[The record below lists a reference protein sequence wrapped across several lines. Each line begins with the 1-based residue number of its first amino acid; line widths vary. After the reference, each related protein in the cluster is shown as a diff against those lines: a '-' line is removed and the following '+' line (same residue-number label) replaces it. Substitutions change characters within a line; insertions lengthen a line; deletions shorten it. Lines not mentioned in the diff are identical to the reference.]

1 MGPPDSHEL
10 LAFKKE
16 TKRLKQVKN
25 KQELTD
31 QFLTAK
37 KHEYEMSIVERQQ
50 DKITI
55 EQDLR
60 AAKEYEQRKKTI
72 EQQQKEQNARV
83 WIEQA
88 NQKYKAN

>member
-10 LAFKKE
+10 LAFNKA

-31 QFLTAK
+31 QYLTAK
-37 KHEYEMSIVERQQ
+37 KHEYEMSVVERQQ

-55 EQDLR
+55 
-60 AAKEYEQRKKTI
+60 
-72 EQQQKEQNARV
+72 
-83 WIEQA
+83 
-88 NQKYKAN
+88 

>member
-60 AAKEYEQRKKTI
+60 AAKEYE
-72 EQQQKEQNARV
+72 
-83 WIEQA
+83 
-88 NQKYKAN
+88 